1 MLAEDL
7 NEIETDESPVDV
19 ARETMLGDLIKV
31 VINEIQD
38 APDVWARLSEFNQEM
53 VIERVQ
59 ARCEAVARTA
69 INIIASDNH
78 KRAVAKVEKV
88 EFKDGCKATI
98 IPLASSDMRHELA
111 DAAGSHV
118 LIVFPGDD
126 YLENLATKP
135 KAQPDQPTLNGIGDN
150 EE

>member
-7 NEIETDESPVDV
+7 NEIEIESPVEI
-19 ARETMLGDLIKV
+19 AKETMLGDLMKV
-31 VINEIQD
+31 VIDEIQ
-38 APDVWARLSEFNQEM
+38 AMPEVWQRLSEFSQEQ
-53 VIERVQ
+53 VINRVQ
-59 ARCEAVARTA
+59 ARCESLARKA
-69 INIIASDNH
+69 INIIASENH

-98 IPLASSDMRHELA
+98 IPLASLGMRHELA

-126 YLENLATKP
+126 YLENLATAP
-135 KAQPDQPTLNGIGDN
+135 KAQPDQPPLNGIGDN